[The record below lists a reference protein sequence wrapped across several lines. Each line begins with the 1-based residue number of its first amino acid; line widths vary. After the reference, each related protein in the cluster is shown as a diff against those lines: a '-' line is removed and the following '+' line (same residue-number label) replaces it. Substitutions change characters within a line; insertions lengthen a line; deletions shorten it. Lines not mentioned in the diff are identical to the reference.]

1 VSSPLISS
9 VCWGEETT
17 GHRLK
22 EGNRKG
28 VGWRFIS
35 SRGGDYRVL
44 SRVAVE
50 VGSQCGSCCFGVTVL
65 RKGMKLVSGLARAV
79 WAEKA
84 EITPNGT
91 GPAPGW

>member
-1 VSSPLISS
+1 
-9 VCWGEETT
+9 
-17 GHRLK
+17 
-22 EGNRKG
+22 
-28 VGWRFIS
+28 
-35 SRGGDYRVL
+35 VL

-50 VGSQCGSCCFGVTVL
+50 VGNQCGSCCFGVMTL

-91 GPAPGW
+91 GPALGW